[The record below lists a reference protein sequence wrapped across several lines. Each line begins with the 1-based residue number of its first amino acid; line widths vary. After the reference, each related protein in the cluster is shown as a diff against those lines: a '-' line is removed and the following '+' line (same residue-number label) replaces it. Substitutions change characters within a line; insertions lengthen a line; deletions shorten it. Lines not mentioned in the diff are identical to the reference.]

1 MTPASGS
8 LDDAVTAINGS
19 AAGVTAT
26 KVAAGTATDGTK
38 LFRLQLTATK
48 TGAASAFQVYRGTGD
63 QVTAGTATNVL
74 TQTGA
79 AVVTAAK
86 DASVTLWAGT
96 DAAQT
101 VTSATNT
108 FTDLLP
114 GVDVTVS
121 APSSDPVTVT
131 IGQDT
136 SKAQAVAS
144 GLVDALNAITAYY
157 GTNTAVTSTT
167 SPTTGTTS
175 TTAGVLTGDATTRD
189 VVQRLTSTMSTP
201 VNGKS
206 PSSIGIVITK
216 DGDFTFDAAAFQKA
230 LADDPDGTQAVL
242 SGVAT
247 NVGAAATAA
256 SDKYTGSITTSITGQ
271 QSVATDLTTQIDSW
285 DRPPDAA
292 SGHPA
297 GAVRGARDEPE
308 QPAVPVLLHRQ
319 PPRDPVVVELT
330 GATMNAFDLQSAAFR
345 QSAQPRTVT
354 DQRRAQ
360 YTNEAVLSATPA
372 QLVTMLYDR
381 LMLDLHRAEAAQTG
395 ADWDAAREQLLHA
408 QAIVGEL
415 SSTLRIDVWDG
426 GEGLLAIYNYAST
439 SLITA
444 NVHRDV
450 QATRDCI
457 RILEPLR
464 QSWHEAA
471 AALPATRPLPGATGG
486 ALGVA

>member
-1 MTPASGS
+1 MSSVSSASSLAIDGLVSGLKTTDLINSLMTIEQVPQTLLKNKLTDTNSFISSLQTINGLVQTLASKATDAAKPTSLDVFTAKSSSTAATVATRDAAAAGSLSFTIGATATAQVGVTAAMSTWASDAEPITIVGSDGKQTSVAPASGS

-48 TGAASAFQVYRGTGD
+48 TGAASAFQVYRGTGE

-86 DASVTLWAGT
+86 DASVTLWSGT

-230 LADDPDGTQAVL
+230 LADDPEGTQAVL

-271 QSVATDLTTQIDSW
+271 QSVATDLSAQIDSW
-285 DRPPDAA
+285 TDR
-292 SGHPA
+292 
-297 GAVRGARDEPE
+297 
-308 QPAVPVLLHRQ
+308 
-319 PPRDPVVVELT
+319 LT
-330 GATMNAFDLQSAAFR
+330 
-345 QSAQPRTVT
+345 
-354 DQRRAQ
+354 QRRATLQAQ
-360 YTNEAVLSATPA
+360 YAALETSLSNLQSQSSFIASHLAT
-372 QLVTMLYDR
+372 
-381 LMLDLHRAEAAQTG
+381 
-395 ADWDAAREQLLHA
+395 
-408 QAIVGEL
+408 L
-415 SSTLRIDVWDG
+415 SS
-426 GEGLLAIYNYAST
+426 S
-439 SLITA
+439 S
-444 NVHRDV
+444 
-450 QATRDCI
+450 
-457 RILEPLR
+457 
-464 QSWHEAA
+464 
-471 AALPATRPLPGATGG
+471 
-486 ALGVA
+486 